1 MGRTRS
7 IRPGFFLNEK
17 LAEINPLGRLLFAG
31 LWTIADKRGRLED
44 RPRRIKAELLPYD
57 DCDVDDLLN
66 KLSTGGFIH
75 RYIVKGERYIEIVN
89 FEKHQHCPGSESES
103 VIPSSNDAGAQI
115 LAQSAQDIAQ
125 HAQDVVPVSC
135 ISYLDLASRI
145 DNADALSHA
154 RARASECEEDL
165 KPEEGAGEP
174 PLSPEEAPALS
185 QKEPLPR
192 ATEETSSAAEEPEIT
207 AKQKLTVPAATAKD
221 RIRERFA
228 EFWSAYPKKQGK
240 GAAEKAF
247 LKISPDGSLHET
259 MIAAVRAAVLSRQW
273 HEQNGRFIPNPAT
286 WLNQRRWEDTLP
298 VETMDCPQIDA
309 ADRVIAML
317 EQREGEAK

>member
-17 LAEINPLGRLLFAG
+17 LAEVNPLGRLLFAG
-31 LWTIADKRGRLED
+31 LWTIADRRGRLED

-57 DCDVDDLLN
+57 DCDIDDLLN
-66 KLSTGGFIH
+66 QLSISGFIH
-75 RYIVKGERYIEIVN
+75 RYIVNGERYIEIVN
-89 FEKHQHCPGSESES
+89 FEKHQHIPGSEAES
-103 VIPSSNDAGAQI
+103 IIPPSSEAGAQI

-125 HAQDVVPVSC
+125 HAQDVPPVACSL
-135 ISYLDLASRI
+135 YLESRI

-154 RARASECEEDL
+154 HACASECEGT
-165 KPEEGAGEP
+165 PEQGKEAGTP
-174 PLSPEEAPALS
+174 PPSLEEAPALS
-185 QKEPLPR
+185 QKKPIPR
-192 ATEETSSAAEEPEIT
+192 AEEEPSSAAERPT
-207 AKQKLTVPAATAKD
+207 PTVKPKLTVPATTAKD

-228 EFWSAYPKKQGK
+228 EFWATYPKKQGK

-247 LKISPDGSLHET
+247 LKISPTASLHET
-259 MIAAVRAAVLSRQW
+259 MIAAIRAAVLSRQW
-273 HEQNGRFIPNPAT
+273 REQNGRFIPNPAT

-298 VETMDCPQIDA
+298 VETANCPQIEA

-317 EQREGEAK
+317 ESREEAP

>member
-17 LAEINPLGRLLFAG
+17 LAEVNPLGRLLFAG
-31 LWTIADKRGRLED
+31 LWTIADRRGRLED

-57 DCDVDDLLN
+57 DCDIDDLLN
-66 KLSTGGFIH
+66 QLSTGGFIH
-75 RYIVKGERYIEIVN
+75 RYIVNGERYIEIVN
-89 FEKHQHCPGSESES
+89 FEKHQHIPGSEAES
-103 VIPSSNDAGAQI
+103 ILPASSDAGAQI

-125 HAQDVVPVSC
+125 HAQDVPPVACSLYLESC
-135 ISYLDLASRI
+135 I

-154 RARASECEEDL
+154 QARAREETV
-165 KPEEGAGEP
+165 ERG
-174 PLSPEEAPALS
+174 EEATESADPKAEAALS
-185 QKEPLPR
+185 QKEPLPV
-192 ATEETSSAAEEPEIT
+192 AEE
-207 AKQKLTVPAATAKD
+207 KLTPEAPETPARRNRTASATTAKD

-228 EFWSAYPKKQGK
+228 EFWATYPKKQGK

-247 LKISPDGSLHET
+247 LKISPTASLHET

-273 HEQNGRFIPNPAT
+273 REQNGRFIPNPAT

-298 VETMDCPQIDA
+298 VETANCPQVEA

-317 EQREGEAK
+317 ESREEAP

>member
-17 LAEINPLGRLLFAG
+17 LAEVEPLGRLLFAG
-31 LWTIADKRGRLED
+31 LWTIADKRGRVED
-44 RPRRIKAELLPYD
+44 RPRRIQAELLPYD
-57 DCDVDDLLN
+57 DCDVDNLLN
-66 KLSTGGFIH
+66 ELSTGGFIH
-75 RYIVKGERYIEIVN
+75 RYIVNGERYIEIVN
-89 FEKHQHCPGSESES
+89 FEKHQHCPGSEAES
-103 VIPSSNDAGAQI
+103 TIPASNDAGAQI
-115 LAQSAQDIAQ
+115 LAHSAQDIAQ

-135 ISYLDLASRI
+135 ISYLVSCKK
-145 DNADALSHA
+145 DNANALSHA
-154 RARASECEEDL
+154 RARASECEEDREQG
-165 KPEEGAGEP
+165 EEAGTP
-174 PLSPEEAPALS
+174 PLSPEESPALS

-192 ATEETSSAAEEPEIT
+192 AEEEPSATVERP
-207 AKQKLTVPAATAKD
+207 APMVKPKLTVPAPTAKD

-228 EFWSAYPKKQGK
+228 EFWATYPKKQGK

-247 LKISPDGSLHET
+247 LKISPTAGLHET
-259 MIAAVRAAVLSRQW
+259 MIAAIRAAVLSRQW
-273 HEQNGRFIPNPAT
+273 REQNGRFIPNPAT

>member
-1 MGRTRS
+1 MMGRTRS

-17 LAEINPLGRLLFAG
+17 LAEVEPLGRLLFAG

-57 DCDVDDLLN
+57 DCDIDDLLN
-66 KLSTGGFIH
+66 QLSTGGFIH
-75 RYIVKGERYIEIVN
+75 RYIVNGERYIEIVN
-89 FEKHQHCPGSESES
+89 FEKHQHCPGSEAES
-103 VIPSSNDAGAQI
+103 TIPASNDAGAQI

-125 HAQDVVPVSC
+125 HAQDVSPVACSL
-135 ISYLDLASRI
+135 YLESRI

-154 RARASECEEDL
+154 QARAREETV
-165 KPEEGAGEP
+165 EHG
-174 PLSPEEAPALS
+174 EEAAESAEPKAEAAIS
-185 QKEPLPR
+185 QKEPLPVSEEELTPEAPEPPAR
-192 ATEETSSAAEEPEIT
+192 RNRTASAT
-207 AKQKLTVPAATAKD
+207 TAKD

-228 EFWSAYPKKQGK
+228 EFWATYPKKQGK

-247 LKISPDGSLHET
+247 LKISPTASLHET
-259 MIAAVRAAVLSRQW
+259 MIAAIRAAVLSRQW
-273 HEQNGRFIPNPAT
+273 REQNGRFIPNPAT

-298 VETMDCPQIDA
+298 VETVDCPQVEA

-317 EQREGEAK
+317 ESREEAP

>member
-17 LAEINPLGRLLFAG
+17 LAEVNPLGRLLFAG
-31 LWTIADKRGRLED
+31 LWTIADRRGRLED

-57 DCDVDDLLN
+57 DCDIDDLLN
-66 KLSTGGFIH
+66 QLSISGFIH
-75 RYIVKGERYIEIVN
+75 RYIVNGERYIEIVN
-89 FEKHQHCPGSESES
+89 FEKHQHIPGSEAES
-103 VIPSSNDAGAQI
+103 IIPSSSDAGAQI

-125 HAQDVVPVSC
+125 RAQDVPPVACSL
-135 ISYLDLASRI
+135 YLESRI

-154 RARASECEEDL
+154 RARASEREEDL
-165 KPEEGAGEP
+165 KPGEEAGEP

-185 QKEPLPR
+185 QKEPPPR
-192 ATEETSSAAEEPEIT
+192 AEEKLSLAVERPAPT
-207 AKQKLTVPAATAKD
+207 AKQKLTVPATAAKD

-228 EFWSAYPKKQGK
+228 EFWAAYPKKQGK

-247 LKISPDGSLHET
+247 LKISPTASLHET
-259 MIAAVRAAVLSRQW
+259 MIAAIRAAVLSRQW
-273 HEQNGRFIPNPAT
+273 REQNGRFIPNPAT

>member
-17 LAEINPLGRLLFAG
+17 LAEVEPLGRLLFAG

-57 DCDVDDLLN
+57 DCDVDNLLN
-66 KLSTGGFIH
+66 ELSTGGFIH

-135 ISYLDLASRI
+135 ISYLELASRI

-154 RARASECEEDL
+154 RARASECEED
-165 KPEEGAGEP
+165 PEQGKEAGTP
-174 PLSPEEAPALS
+174 SPTPEEAPCLS
-185 QKEPLPR
+185 QKEPHPR
-192 ATEETSSAAEEPEIT
+192 AAEEPSSAAEEPEIT

-228 EFWSAYPKKQGK
+228 QFWEAYPKKQGK

-247 LKISPDGSLHET
+247 LKISPDVSLHET

>member
-17 LAEINPLGRLLFAG
+17 LAEVNPLGRLLFAG
-31 LWTIADKRGRLED
+31 LWTIADRRGRLED

-57 DCDVDDLLN
+57 DCDIDDLLN
-66 KLSTGGFIH
+66 QLSTGGFIH
-75 RYIVKGERYIEIVN
+75 RYIVAGERYIEIVN
-89 FEKHQHCPGSESES
+89 FEKHQHIPGSEAES
-103 VIPSSNDAGAQI
+103 IIPSSSDAGAQI

-125 HAQDVVPVSC
+125 HAQDVPPVACSLNLE
-135 ISYLDLASRI
+135 SSI

-154 RARASECEEDL
+154 RARAREETVEH
-165 KPEEGAGEP
+165 EEEVAESAEP
-174 PLSPEEAPALS
+174 KAEAALS
-185 QKEPLPR
+185 QKEPLPV
-192 ATEETSSAAEEPEIT
+192 AEE
-207 AKQKLTVPAATAKD
+207 KLTPEAPEAPEAPTRRNRTASATTAKD

-228 EFWSAYPKKQGK
+228 EFWATYPKKQGK

-247 LKISPDGSLHET
+247 FKISPTASLHET
-259 MIAAVRAAVLSRQW
+259 MIAAIRAAVLSRQW
-273 HEQNGRFIPNPAT
+273 REQNGRFIPNPST

-298 VETMDCPQIDA
+298 VETANCPQVEA

-317 EQREGEAK
+317 ESREEAP

>member
-1 MGRTRS
+1 MMGRTRS

-17 LAEINPLGRLLFAG
+17 LAEVEPLGRLLFAG

-75 RYIVKGERYIEIVN
+75 RYIVNGERYIEIVN
-89 FEKHQHCPGSESES
+89 FEKHQHCPGSEAES
-103 VIPSSNDAGAQI
+103 TIPASNDAGAQI

-135 ISYLDLASRI
+135 ISYLVSCKK
-145 DNADALSHA
+145 DNANALSHA
-154 RARASECEEDL
+154 RARASECEGTREQG
-165 KPEEGAGEP
+165 KEAGTP
-174 PLSPEEAPALS
+174 PLSPEGAPALS
-185 QKEPLPR
+185 QKEPPPR
-192 ATEETSSAAEEPEIT
+192 AEEKLSLAVERPAPTV
-207 AKQKLTVPAATAKD
+207 KQKLTVPATTAKD

-247 LKISPDGSLHET
+247 LKISPTASLHET

-273 HEQNGRFIPNPAT
+273 REQNGRFIPNPAT